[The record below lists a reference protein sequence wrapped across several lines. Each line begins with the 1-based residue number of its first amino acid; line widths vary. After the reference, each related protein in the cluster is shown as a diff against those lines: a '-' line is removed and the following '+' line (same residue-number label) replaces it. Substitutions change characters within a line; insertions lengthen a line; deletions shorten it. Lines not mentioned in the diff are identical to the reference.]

1 MTPTATPTPTPTV
14 TPTPSPTPAAAAD
27 VIDRAAGLE
36 PGSRVHAARR
46 FRETAITHTQA
57 SHDALLFDPVEGLP
71 PADRLC
77 VAVAVCEAAG
87 AESLLMHYRELLAR
101 ETAAGTA
108 AGAATGAT
116 GKASPRPALPV
127 ALEWARLLTL
137 DPRRGDHAALQHL
150 REAGLADAAIV
161 ALAQLVAFLSYQT
174 RVVAGLQAL
183 AAMPAVP
190 AGQEAVAPAP
200 SAPAAACASA
210 APIRLNGFTNETL
223 QWRSWLQPVDVAQ
236 ATPEQLA
243 VLDESHPQARTSD
256 YYLTLVHQPRMLQH
270 RSIAYNAIMYAAGGL
285 PRAERE
291 LGAMVVSVTNGCVY
305 CTSVHAQRYAQL
317 ARRTDTVVQ
326 VFTDPSSAG
335 STPREQAVARFARAL
350 TLRPQSLHH
359 EDLADLQAQG
369 LGDTDLIDLL
379 HACAIFGWANR
390 LMHNL
395 GEPAQEPG

>member
-1 MTPTATPTPTPTV
+1 MTTTPQPALAT
-14 TPTPSPTPAAAAD
+14 D

-36 PGSRVHAARR
+36 PGTRVHAARR
-46 FRETAITHTQA
+46 FRETAISHTQA
-57 SHDALLFDPVEGLP
+57 SHDALLLDPVEGLTS
-71 PADRLC
+71 ADRLR
-77 VAVAVCEAAG
+77 VAVAVCEASRA
-87 AESLLMHYRELLAR
+87 ASLEAHYRGLLAR
-101 ETAAGTA
+101 EAGSPASGAGHSGMSAPLAA
-108 AGAATGAT
+108 
-116 GKASPRPALPV
+116 
-127 ALEWARLLTL
+127 ALEWAHLLTL
-137 DPRRGDHAALQHL
+137 DPGRGDRAALQRL
-150 REAGLADAAIV
+150 REAGLADPAIV

-174 RVVAGLQAL
+174 RVVAGLRVL
-183 AAMPAVP
+183 AAMPEREVGPTPDA
-190 AGQEAVAPAP
+190 
-200 SAPAAACASA
+200 APAAGAA
-210 APIRLNGFTNETL
+210 APGLGGPDDPGGPGRPGGPGGTIRLNGFTNETL
-223 QWRSWLQPVDVAQ
+223 AWHAWLKPLEISQ

-243 VLDESHPQARTSD
+243 VLDESHPQARSSE

-270 RSIAYNAIMYAAGGL
+270 RSTAYNAIMYAAGGL

-395 GEPAQEPG
+395 GEPAGETH